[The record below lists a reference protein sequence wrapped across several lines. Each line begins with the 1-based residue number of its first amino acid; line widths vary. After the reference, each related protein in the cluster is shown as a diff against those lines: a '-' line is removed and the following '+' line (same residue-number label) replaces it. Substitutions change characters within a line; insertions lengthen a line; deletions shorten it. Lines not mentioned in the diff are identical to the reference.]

1 MPMTQTS
8 TPAASP
14 ATDPPRVQRRRR
26 IWPWVLIGVATLLIA
41 AIGAGAVY
49 LVNIERTVTSNLNR
63 APGVDLP
70 SDEPSAPPGEARPTK
85 EPQETG
91 TLNYVL
97 LGSDTRDPDGGGGRS
112 DTIMIVH
119 LNAKR
124 NQAYIIS
131 FPRDMYVSIPGHGR
145 NKINAAYAF
154 GGVPLTI
161 RTLEKLTGVRMDHV
175 VLADFDGFIE
185 LTNDLNGVTVTNRN
199 AFSTHGYHFP
209 AGEIT
214 VRGEQALWYVR
225 ERKAL
230 PRGDLDRAENQRNV
244 IKAIVAKG
252 LSARVISN
260 PERFTRF
267 IGNVAKHL
275 TVDSS
280 LTDDEIRRTALSLR
294 LQVEDIA
301 LLQAPI
307 SGFGTTSDGQSIDIV
322 DTARMVELG
331 KALKTDTMDSYVKK
345 YPQG

>member
-1 MPMTQTS
+1 MTETS

-14 ATDPPRVQRRRR
+14 AGDPPRAERRRR
-26 IWPWVLIGVATLLIA
+26 MWPWVLVGVATLLVVAIA
-41 AIGAGAVY
+41 AGTVY
-49 LVNIERTVTSNLNR
+49 LVNIDRTLTSNLNR

-97 LGSDTRDPDGGGGRS
+97 LGSDTRDPEGGGGRS
-112 DTIMIVH
+112 DTIMMVH

-124 NQAYIIS
+124 NQAHIIS

-145 NKINAAYAF
+145 NKINAAYAY

-175 VLADFDGFIE
+175 ALADFDGFIQ
-185 LTNDLNGVTVTNRN
+185 LTDDLNGVTVNNRN

-209 AGEIT
+209 VGEIT

-252 LSARVISN
+252 LSAKVISD
-260 PERFTRF
+260 PATFTRL
-267 IGNVAKHL
+267 IGNVAKHV
-275 TVDSS
+275 TVDRS
-280 LTDDEIRRTALSLR
+280 LSDDEIRRTAFSLR
-294 LQVEDIA
+294 LAANDIA

-307 SGFGTTSDGQSIDIV
+307 AGDGEAGGQSILVV
-322 DTARMVELG
+322 DEAKLAELS
-331 KALKTDTMDSYVKK
+331 KALKTDTMADYVKK

>member
-1 MPMTQTS
+1 
-8 TPAASP
+8 
-14 ATDPPRVQRRRR
+14 
-26 IWPWVLIGVATLLIA
+26 VAL
-41 AIGAGAVY
+41 GAGTVY
-49 LVNIERTVTSNLNR
+49 VINIDRTLTSNLNR

-124 NQAYIIS
+124 NQAHIIS
-131 FPRDMYVSIPGHGR
+131 FPRDMYVTIPGHGR

-175 VLADFDGFIE
+175 ALADFDGFIE

-199 AFSTHGYHFP
+199 AFSTHGHHFP

-214 VRGEQALWYVR
+214 IRGEQALWYVR

-244 IKAIVAKG
+244 IQAIVAKG

-275 TVDSS
+275 TVDNS

-294 LQVEDIA
+294 LQVEDVGS
-301 LLQAPI
+301 LQAPI

-322 DTARMVELG
+322 DTARMAELG
-331 KALKTDTMDSYVKK
+331 KALKTDTLDSYVKK